1 LLRVTAKPKRGRAAN
16 QRLIA
21 QDKAG
26 DVINMFVLALW
37 ESTSLLP
44 ASVALA
50 AVATLAY
57 LFGRRAGKSFRSGA
71 GGEAELQ
78 HAQQVA
84 SELEQ
89 ITEMVRQHLAAH
101 QASIVEFKQRVAGMS
116 LEQNEASWQQVCKEA
131 EGMMRPTLKLAT
143 QLASAY
149 DEIRQ
154 QTGYLMSFTDM
165 RTDPLTG
172 VSNRRA
178 LEEQL
183 ASHLAVLH
191 RHKTPFSIV
200 IFDIDHFKR
209 INAEQG
215 LSCGDALLA
224 AVAKGLADS
233 VRDTDVVTRYGGEE
247 FVIIMPQTML
257 DGACVFA
264 NRLRERTEASLPL
277 TVSGGVAAATDGDT
291 AETLLA
297 RADAALYGAKAAGR
311 NRVFFHN
318 GIRIQAYP
326 PFCPSSATKESWP
339 DVADAQKSQQLIG
352 QSA

>member
-1 LLRVTAKPKRGRAAN
+1 VAAK
-16 QRLIA
+16 
-21 QDKAG
+21 
-26 DVINMFVLALW
+26 
-37 ESTSLLP
+37 
-44 ASVALA
+44 
-50 AVATLAY
+50 
-57 LFGRRAGKSFRSGA
+57 
-71 GGEAELQ
+71 
-78 HAQQVA
+78 
-84 SELEQ
+84 
-89 ITEMVRQHLAAH
+89 
-101 QASIVEFKQRVAGMS
+101 S

-131 EGMMRPTLKLAT
+131 EGMMRPTLKLAA

-183 ASHLAVLH
+183 ASHLATLH
-191 RHKTPFSIV
+191 RYKTPFSIV

-209 INAEQG
+209 INDEQG
-215 LSCGDALLA
+215 LTRGDELLA
-224 AVAKGLADS
+224 LVAKGLAES

-247 FVIIMPQTML
+247 FVIIMPQTTL
-257 DGACVFA
+257 DGACIFT
-264 NRLRERTEASLPL
+264 NRLRELIEASLPL
-277 TVSGGVAAATDGDT
+277 TVSGGVASASEGDT

-318 GIRIQAYP
+318 GVRIQAFP
-326 PFCPSSATKESWP
+326 PPYKAGAPKDDT
-339 DVADAQKSQQLIG
+339 QKSPQLVG

>member
-1 LLRVTAKPKRGRAAN
+1 M
-16 QRLIA
+16 LI
-21 QDKAG
+21 
-26 DVINMFVLALW
+26 LALW
-37 ESTSLLP
+37 ESSSLLP

-50 AVATLAY
+50 TVATLAY
-57 LFGRRAGKSFRSGA
+57 LFGRRGRLSNRSVTKDERA
-71 GGEAELQ
+71 LQ
-78 HAQQVA
+78 RAQQVA
-84 SELEQ
+84 DELEQ
-89 ITEMVRQHLAAH
+89 ISEMVRQHLAAQ
-101 QASIVEFKQRVAGMS
+101 QASIVDFKQRVAAMS
-116 LEQNEASWQQVCKEA
+116 SEQNDASWQEVCREA
-131 EGMMRPTLKLAT
+131 EGMMRPTLRLAS

-183 ASHLAVLH
+183 ASHLAVLQ
-191 RHKTPFSIV
+191 RYKTPFSLV

-209 INAEQG
+209 INDEQG
-215 LSCGDALLA
+215 LTGGDALLRS
-224 AVAKGLADS
+224 VAKGLADS
-233 VRDTDVVTRYGGEE
+233 VRDTDIVTRYGGEE

-257 DGACVFA
+257 DGACVFS
-264 NRLRERTEASLPL
+264 NRLRELTEASLPL
-277 TVSGGVAAATDGDT
+277 TVSGGVAAASDGDT

-318 GIRIQAYP
+318 GVRIQAYP
-326 PFCPSSATKESWP
+326 PLYKAGATQE
-339 DVADAQKSQQLIG
+339 VVGDAQSQLVG

>member
-1 LLRVTAKPKRGRAAN
+1 MPT
-16 QRLIA
+16 
-21 QDKAG
+21 
-26 DVINMFVLALW
+26 NMFVLALW
-37 ESTSLLP
+37 ESNSVLP

-57 LFGRRAGKSFRSGA
+57 VFGRRAASLTRTA
-71 GGEAELQ
+71 TERREVER
-78 HAQQVA
+78 AQQVA
-84 SELEQ
+84 DDLEQ

-101 QASIVEFKQRVAGMS
+101 QASIVEFKQRVAE
-116 LEQNEASWQQVCKEA
+116 LNPEQNGASWQQVCKEA
-131 EGMMRPTLKLAT
+131 EGMMRPTLQLAT

-183 ASHLAVLH
+183 ASHLAHLH
-191 RHKTPFSIV
+191 RYKTPFSIV

-209 INAEQG
+209 INDEQG
-215 LSCGDALLA
+215 LTCGDTLLA

-233 VRDTDVVTRYGGEE
+233 VRDTDIVTRFGGEE
-247 FVIIMPQTML
+247 FVIIMPQTLL
-257 DGACVFA
+257 DGACVFS

-277 TVSGGVAAATDGDT
+277 TVSGGVAAAADGDT

-318 GIRIQAYP
+318 GIRIQAHP
-326 PFCPSSATKESWP
+326 PICHASATKDSWP
-339 DVADAQKSQQLIG
+339 DVGDVKQSKQPIG

>member
-1 LLRVTAKPKRGRAAN
+1 
-16 QRLIA
+16 
-21 QDKAG
+21 
-26 DVINMFVLALW
+26 MFVLALW
-37 ESTSLLP
+37 ESSSVLP

-50 AVATLAY
+50 AVATLFY
-57 LFGRRAGKSFRSGA
+57 LFGRRAGSSARSTA
-71 GGEAELQ
+71 TNQESA

-89 ITEMVRQHLAAH
+89 ITEMVRQHLAVH
-101 QASIVEFKQRVAGMS
+101 QASIVQFKERVALLTG
-116 LEQNEASWQQVCKEA
+116 EHNEASWQVLCKEA
-131 EGMMRPTLKLAT
+131 EGMMRPTLKLAN

-183 ASHLAVLH
+183 ASHLALLQ
-191 RHKTPFSIV
+191 RYKTPFSIV
-200 IFDIDHFKR
+200 VFDIDHFKR
-209 INAEQG
+209 INDEQG
-215 LSCGDALLA
+215 LVCGDGLLTS
-224 AVAKGLADS
+224 VAKGFADS

-247 FVIIMPQTML
+247 FVIIMPQTLL

-264 NRLRERTEASLPL
+264 DRLRQRTEASLPL
-277 TVSGGVAAATDGDT
+277 TVSGGVAAAVDGDT

-326 PFCPSSATKESWP
+326 PFYKPGAAKEPWP
-339 DVADAQKSQQLIG
+339 EGGDAQKAQELVG